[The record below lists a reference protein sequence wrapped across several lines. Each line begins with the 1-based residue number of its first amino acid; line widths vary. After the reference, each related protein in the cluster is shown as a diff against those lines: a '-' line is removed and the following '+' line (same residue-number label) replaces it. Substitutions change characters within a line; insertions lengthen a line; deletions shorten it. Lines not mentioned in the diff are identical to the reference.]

1 MALEMRLTGFGS
13 LLRSSSDGS
22 WKRMVIFSGIL
33 LVVKDLG
40 KNWSEFSVKN
50 FLKNRIYKTS
60 HQFAQELAFCVI
72 EVSTAPTEA
81 MS

>member
-1 MALEMRLTGFGS
+1 MALEMRLTGFGN

-50 FLKNRIYKTS
+50 LLKNRI
-60 HQFAQELAFCVI
+60 
-72 EVSTAPTEA
+72 
-81 MS
+81 